1 MATRM
6 QQRRGTGTQWTTANP
21 VLAAGEIGF
30 ETDTNQFKMGDGVNV
45 WSSLTYFIDTTA
57 LSTSLG
63 DYVTLASAG
72 AANGVATL
80 DASGFV
86 PAAQLNI
93 DLTPYYTSSE
103 VDTEI
108 STAVSGLIDSAPG
121 ALDTLNELAA
131 AIGDNADFITTI
143 NTSIGLKQD
152 KVAGVTDT
160 EIGYLDGVTSAI
172 QGQIDTKQEIVS
184 GVDSTEIAYL
194 NGVTSA
200 IQTQIDTKKTQTT
213 VSLSSDVTLD
223 VNVRYLVDTSSVR
236 SLTLPAAP
244 SVGDEIQIFDASNN
258 AGTNNI
264 TVNNNSLNING
275 AVDTLNI
282 DVDGAVAYLV
292 YTGSTLGWR
301 I

>member
-6 QQRRGTGTQWTTANP
+6 QQRRGTEAQWTAANP

-30 ETDTNQFKMGDGVNV
+30 ETDTNQFKMGDGVNT
-45 WSSLTYFIDTTA
+45 WADLTYFIDATT
-57 LSTSLG
+57 LSGSLE
-63 DYVTLASAG
+63 DYIPLTSAG
-72 AANGVATL
+72 VADGVATL
-80 DASGFV
+80 DENGFV
-86 PAAQLNI
+86 PASQLDI
-93 DLTPYYTSSE
+93 DLSPYYTSSE

-121 ALDTLNELAA
+121 VLDTLNELAA
-131 AIGDNADFITTI
+131 AIGDDADFVTTI

-172 QGQIDTKQEIVS
+172 Q
-184 GVDSTEIAYL
+184 A
-194 NGVTSA
+194 
-200 IQTQIDTKKTQTT
+200 QIDTKKTQTV
-213 VSLSSDVTLD
+213 VSVSSDIALSS
-223 VNVRYLVDTSSVR
+223 NVRYFVDTSATR
-236 SLTLPAAP
+236 TLTLPAAP
-244 SVGDEIQIFDASNN
+244 AVGDEIQIFDATEN

-264 TVNNNSLNING
+264 TVNNNSLKING
-275 AVDTLNI
+275 VVDTLNI